1 MTSVPNQAAAAEPPS
16 APDSGRLPARPGF
29 ADFLPIIVAT
39 LIWAWPM
46 IFVRYVKIRTTPAGG
61 EALFT
66 PHALN
71 FYRYASAAAVILLV
85 ALIVRRR
92 DFLPVLRRAWVPLVL
107 GTMLA
112 VFQMVWVYGVWLVPA
127 SYGGLVVRS
136 TMIFSLIMSYF
147 MFTEERGH
155 IRSGGFMT
163 VAVLGLLSVV
173 GICVLDKDFR
183 LHDASKAGQN
193 LVAGTAIFLASS
205 LLWSVY
211 EVTIRKVA
219 RRTSP
224 LHTFAATVVVAT
236 ALLAIPA
243 LLEGRM
249 GVMWDRSVSDSRVQL
264 AVFASGALCI
274 GVSNSLYYQ
283 SLRRI
288 GVAYSSIVDL
298 AAPFLTG
305 LFAWMVLGDEEK
317 LSAGQWALGTVLV
330 VGLGYMVWRTAG
342 AGAHAAA
349 AAEPGA
355 GGGPPD
361 GSGA

>member
-1 MTSVPNQAAAAEPPS
+1 MPSERSSAA
-16 APDSGRLPARPGF
+16 DSGRLLAKPGF
-29 ADFLPIIVAT
+29 ADFLPIIAAT

-46 IFVRYVKIRTTPAGG
+46 IFVRYVKVRTTPAGSD
-61 EALFT
+61 EALFA

-71 FYRYASAAAVILLV
+71 FYRYASAAAVILLISLV
-85 ALIVRRR
+85 VRRR

-112 VFQMVWVYGVWLVPA
+112 IFQMIWVYGVYLVPA
-127 SYGGLVVRS
+127 TYGGLVVRS

-147 MFTEERGH
+147 MFSEERGH

-163 VAVLGLLSVV
+163 IAVLGLLSVV
-173 GICVLDKDFR
+173 GICVLDKDFK
-183 LHDASKAGQN
+183 LHDPSKAGQN
-193 LVAGTAIFLASS
+193 LLAGTAIFLVSS

-211 EVTIRKVA
+211 EVTVRKVA
-219 RRTSP
+219 RRTNP
-224 LHTFAATVVVAT
+224 LHTFALTVLVAT
-236 ALLAIPA
+236 AILTIPA
-243 LLEGRM
+243 AAEGRM
-249 GVMWDRSVSDSRVQL
+249 GVMWDPGVSDFKVQL

-305 LFAWMVLGDEEK
+305 LFAWLVLGDEEK
-317 LSAGQWALGTVLV
+317 LSAGQWALGTLLV

-342 AGAHAAA
+342 RRATG
-349 AAEPGA
+349 
-355 GGGPPD
+355 
-361 GSGA
+361 

>member
-1 MTSVPNQAAAAEPPS
+1 MPPEPRQPVAVPPPADESV
-16 APDSGRLPARPGF
+16 RLLAKPKF
-29 ADFLPIIVAT
+29 ADFLPIIAAT

-46 IFVRYVKIRTTPAGG
+46 IFVRYVKIRTTPAGSDQ
-61 EALFT
+61 ALFT

-71 FYRYASAAAVILLV
+71 FYRYASAAAVILSL
-85 ALIVRRR
+85 ALLVRRR

-112 VFQMVWVYGVWLVPA
+112 VFQAIWVYGVYLVPA

-147 MFTEERGH
+147 MFAEERRH
-155 IRSGGFMT
+155 IRSGGFMV

-173 GICVLDKDFR
+173 GICVLDKDFKLR
-183 LHDASKAGQN
+183 DPSIAGQH
-193 LVAGTAIFLASS
+193 LLAGTAIFLLSS

-224 LHTFAATVVVAT
+224 LHTFALTVLVAT

-249 GVMWDRSVSDSRVQL
+249 GVMWDPGVSDCKVQL
-264 AVFASGALCI
+264 AVFSSGALCI
-274 GVSNSLYYQ
+274 GVTNALYFQ

-288 GVAYSSIVDL
+288 GVAYSSLADL

-305 LFAWMVLGDEEK
+305 LFAWLVLGDEEK
-317 LSAGQWALGTVLV
+317 LSAGQWILGAALVA
-330 VGLGYMVWRTAG
+330 GLGYMVWRTSGG
-342 AGAHAAA
+342 AATRGRSD
-349 AAEPGA
+349 AETR
-355 GGGPPD
+355 
-361 GSGA
+361 